1 MTIHYIST
9 GQNFKSSSRS
19 RNKFTSFYKTELNL
33 ILSVYAQKVSQGHW
47 KDYAIDHGK
56 YTAVFSIYR
65 STFENAFLRIIK
77 NRNKGNRITF
87 TLIDFNNKK
96 IKVSENLSD
105 IKTKCK
111 TIIDIILR
119 NLLTHLKKH
128 SMPLRHKRKES
139 L

>member
-1 MTIHYIST
+1 MTIHYIRT
-9 GQNFKSSSRS
+9 GQTFKSSTQS
-19 RNKFTSFYKTELNL
+19 RNKFTSFHKTELNL

-77 NRNKGNRITF
+77 NKEKRLTF

-105 IKTKCK
+105 IT
-111 TIIDIILR
+111 R
-119 NLLTHLKKH
+119 YLKV
-128 SMPLRHKRKES
+128 SVKRIA
-139 L
+139 

>member
-9 GQNFKSSSRS
+9 GQTFKSSTQS
-19 RNKFTSFYKTELNL
+19 RNKFTSFHKTELNL

-77 NRNKGNRITF
+77 NKEKRLTF

-105 IKTKCK
+105 IT
-111 TIIDIILR
+111 R
-119 NLLTHLKKH
+119 YLKV
-128 SMPLRHKRKES
+128 SVKRIA
-139 L
+139 

>member
-1 MTIHYIST
+1 MTIHYIRT
-9 GQNFKSSSRS
+9 GQTFKSSTQS
-19 RNKFTSFYKTELNL
+19 RNKFTSFHKTELNL

-77 NRNKGNRITF
+77 NKNKGKRITF

-96 IKVSENLSD
+96 IKVSDLIVSV
-105 IKTKCK
+105 
-111 TIIDIILR
+111 
-119 NLLTHLKKH
+119 
-128 SMPLRHKRKES
+128 KRIA
-139 L
+139 

>member
-1 MTIHYIST
+1 MTIHYIRT
-9 GQNFKSSSRS
+9 GQTFKSSTQS
-19 RNKFTSFYKTELNL
+19 RNKFTSFHKTELNL

-77 NRNKGNRITF
+77 NKGKRITF

-96 IKVSENLSD
+96 IKVSETLSD
-105 IKTKCK
+105 IT
-111 TIIDIILR
+111 R
-119 NLLTHLKKH
+119 YLKV
-128 SMPLRHKRKES
+128 SVKRIA
-139 L
+139 

>member
-1 MTIHYIST
+1 MKLSRKFSLFSVFFACFSRYHKVTMTIHYIST
-9 GQNFKSSSRS
+9 GQTFKSSTQS
-19 RNKFTSFYKTELNL
+19 RNKFTSFHKTELNL

-77 NRNKGNRITF
+77 NKEKRLTF

-96 IKVSENLSD
+96 IKVSKNLSD
-105 IKTKCK
+105 IT
-111 TIIDIILR
+111 R
-119 NLLTHLKKH
+119 YLKV
-128 SMPLRHKRKES
+128 SVKRIA
-139 L
+139 